1 MRIPSPRFDQT
12 IGTIV
17 LLFVMSATS
26 GAIAGAVTSSLITPY
41 NVTPITTAPS
51 STQPLP
57 VTPTTT
63 RQEPSLVSVE
73 PRLAEPLL
81 PPNFL
86 TRRSSPVATLYK
98 KARGVSLEE
107 RTLSDDRL
115 LGQAVALTSDGWF
128 VTAASVVGTHPMSDL
143 TVWHNGAG
151 HPVVKG
157 LTDRV
162 NGTVYLKIEA
172 RDLTAPA
179 FGEVDRLVPGSE
191 TWTERRAAS
200 FAPNIVTALSENM
213 DGNPVSSEVAVRRLA
228 LAGSASAGDAGSP
241 VWDARGSLLGIIDS
255 ASGKP
260 LIAIPSSSIAASFSS
275 LLSSGMIRHASLG
288 VRSIDLAT
296 WRIDGDRGALP
307 TRGAV
312 LRDDRKLGRPAV
324 AKDSAAAKAGLKAGD
339 VILGIER
346 DMLDGSRDLG
356 EILSEY
362 RPDASVVMR
371 IARDGSELELPVML
385 GNLVTGEA
393 LK

>member
-1 MRIPSPRFDQT
+1 MRTPPLRFERSV
-12 IGTIV
+12 GTIV
-17 LLFVMSATS
+17 LLFVLSATS
-26 GAIAGAVTSSLITPY
+26 GAIAGAVTSSLVTPY
-41 NVTPITTAPS
+41 RGSSISTS
-51 STQPLP
+51 STQPFP

-63 RQEPSLVSVE
+63 REPSLVPVE

-81 PPNFL
+81 PPSFL

-98 KARGVSLEE
+98 KARGVSFEE
-107 RTLSDDRL
+107 RTLTDDRL

-128 VTAASVVGTHPMSDL
+128 VTAASVVGTHPISDL
-143 TVWHNGAG
+143 TVWHNGAA

-162 NGTVYLKIEA
+162 NGTAYLKIDA

-191 TWTERRAAS
+191 TWTERRAGS
-200 FAPNIVTALSENM
+200 LAPSVVTALSENM
-213 DGNPVSSEVAVRRLA
+213 GGSPVSSEIALRRLA
-228 LAGSASAGDAGSP
+228 LAGSASTGDGGSP
-241 VWDARGSLLGIIDS
+241 IWNARGALLGIVDS
-255 ASGKP
+255 APGKP

-275 LLSSGMIRHASLG
+275 LLSSGTIRHASLG
-288 VRSIDLAT
+288 VRSIDLAA

-307 TRGAV
+307 TRGAL

-324 AKDSAAAKAGLKAGD
+324 ARDSAAAKAGLKAGD
-339 VILGIER
+339 VILSIER

-362 RPDASVVMR
+362 RPDTPVLVR
-371 IARDGSELELPVML
+371 ISRDGSELELSVTL
-385 GNLVTGEA
+385 GNIVTGEA